1 MLGKGSYGKAFLV
14 ECGST
19 KDFAVIKKIDIK
31 KMSEEDKRATLK
43 EAKILEVLN
52 HPNIIRFKEVY
63 KTKAGQLCI
72 VMDYADGGDLDGK
85 IKEQKKLKKKLT
97 EVEILLIFTQV
108 CLAMK
113 HVHDR
118 KIIHRDIKTQNIFLT
133 KAGIVKVGDF
143 GVARVMSNTKELAA
157 TVIGTPYYLSP
168 EIV

>member
-1 MLGKGSYGKAFLV
+1 
-14 ECGST
+14 
-19 KDFAVIKKIDIK
+19 
-31 KMSEEDKRATLK
+31 MSEEDKRATLK